1 MRKVKC
7 IELNKIYD
15 SLSQASKD
23 LNLSHGNISRCC
35 TGSLKTVGG
44 YHFEYVDNASD
55 DITKQVDN
63 DCNISSEIDVLR
75 EENNLLKRQVKD
87 LQAEI
92 AKLKSDNVEDETDK
106 FEKLKKKYSE
116 LVADEGYKEESYS
129 ANDTIEKIITEQQA
143 EYLQQEESFFPTRW
157 ENIPPEISSFNAE
170 KYTNEIESCNDE
182 RRLSEIISA
191 CNDVLRKCFLYREQN
206 EFADISRL
214 KIVEYDARE
223 VRTKAMNKKDLLE
236 NPLKPEPKQIPF
248 QWNEAEIY
256 TNNMMLNEICRYDEL
271 MCESAIEAHEKDLHY
286 YNEELEKG
294 TAKESEYK
302 SRKEFEER
310 YLSKLK
316 EHYQDLI
323 NKRIEHNKN
332 YESEFFGFAQF
343 AELKKNLEESL
354 YTVNTMIIS
363 NDNDARIVKKNI
375 ESHKKRIEKD
385 MRELN
390 DSITPDGIAYN
401 KYSLSMRY
409 QIVDIAESKLK
420 AFENNDVYKQVINK
434 GELKAIESLN
444 AMTNNLS
451 SYDVD
456 ELKNIKEKLLNKI
469 KCKNE
474 KENRCFVS
482 SLCIAYRLIEDE
494 LQTRY

>member
-15 SLSQASKD
+15 SLSSASKE
-23 LNLSHGNISRCC
+23 LNLSHGNISQCC
-35 TGSLKTVGG
+35 NGKLKTVGG
-44 YHFEYVDNASD
+44 YHFAYIDNVSNDNENTNDNLKEISALKAEIKSLRQEND
-55 DITKQVDN
+55 FLKQR
-63 DCNISSEIDVLR
+63 I
-75 EENNLLKRQVKD
+75 KA
-87 LQAEI
+87 LQAE
-92 AKLKSDNVEDETDK
+92 STVDNGTDK
-106 FEKLKKKYSE
+106 FEELKKKYTE

-129 ANDTIEKIITEQQA
+129 STDTTVIKAVPKQEGHK
-143 EYLQQEESFFPTRW
+143 QQEEKSSPTCGG
-157 ENIPPEISSFNAE
+157 NLPPDEILSFNAE
-170 KYTNEIESCNDE
+170 QYTNEIESCNDE
-182 RRLSEIISA
+182 RHLSEIISA

-223 VRTKAMNKKDLLE
+223 VRTKALNRKNIINKPLE
-236 NPLKPEPKQIPF
+236 SEPEQIAF
-248 QWNEAEIY
+248 QWNEAETF
-256 TNNMMLNEICRYDEL
+256 TNNMMLDEICRFDEM

-302 SRKEFEER
+302 ARKEFEEE
-310 YLSKLK
+310 YLTRVK

-323 NKRIEHNKN
+323 NKRIERNKD
-332 YESEFFGFAQF
+332 YESRNFGFAQF
-343 AELKKNLEESL
+343 AELKNELEKSL
-354 YTVNTMIIS
+354 SVVNTMIIS

-375 ESHKKRIEKD
+375 ESHRKKIEKD
-385 MRELN
+385 LQELN
-390 DSITPDGIAYN
+390 DSITPDGIVYN

-409 QIVDIAESKLK
+409 QIVDIAEGKLK
-420 AFENNDVYKQVINK
+420 AFENNDVYKHVIN
-434 GELKAIESLN
+434 EEETKAIESLN

-456 ELKNIKEKLLNKI
+456 ELENIKEKLLNKI

-474 KENRCFVS
+474 KENSCFVS
-482 SLCIAYRLIEDE
+482 SLCVVYRMIEDE
-494 LQTRY
+494 LQARY

>member
-15 SLSQASKD
+15 SLSSASKE
-23 LNLSHGNISRCC
+23 LNLSHGNISQCC
-35 TGSLKTVGG
+35 NGKLKTVGG
-44 YHFEYVDNASD
+44 YHFAYVDNASND
-55 DITKQVDN
+55 TRQVDN
-63 DCNISSEIDVLR
+63 DCNTLFEIDTLR
-75 EENNLLKRQVKD
+75 EENKLLKRQVKD

-92 AKLKSDNVEDETDK
+92 AKLKSYKVEDETDK

-129 ANDTIEKIITEQQA
+129 SDNTTVIKDVPKQEEK
-143 EYLQQEESFFPTRW
+143 QQEECFSSTRW
-157 ENIPPEISSFNAE
+157 GNLPPEISSFNAE
-170 KYTNEIESCNDE
+170 QYTNEIESCNDE
-182 RRLSEIISA
+182 RHLNEIISA
-191 CNDVLRKCFLYREQN
+191 CNDVLRKCYLYKEQN
-206 EFADISRL
+206 EFADTNNL
-214 KIVEYDARE
+214 KLVEYDARE
-223 VRTKAMNKKDLLE
+223 VRTKALNRKNIIN
-236 NPLKPEPKQIPF
+236 NPVKSEPEKIHF
-248 QWNEAEIY
+248 KWNEAEIY
-256 TNNMMLNEICRYDEL
+256 TNNMMLDEICRFDEM
-271 MCESAIEAHEKDLHY
+271 MCESAIENHEKDLSL

-302 SRKEFEER
+302 ARKEFEEE
-310 YLSKLK
+310 YLTRLK

-332 YESEFFGFAQF
+332 YESEFFGFSQF
-343 AELKKNLEESL
+343 AGLKNELEKSL
-354 YTVNTMIIS
+354 SVVNTMIIS

-375 ESHKKRIEKD
+375 ETHRKKIEKD
-385 MRELN
+385 LRELN
-390 DSITPDGIAYN
+390 DSITPDGIVYN

-420 AFENNDVYKQVINK
+420 AFENNDTYLKVVN
-434 GELKAIESLN
+434 EEESKAIESLQK
-444 AMTNNLS
+444 MTSNLS

-456 ELKNIKEKLLNKI
+456 ELQNIKEKLLNKI